1 MFSRRMMV
9 IGAADVSI
17 LLFSILFGLLSSR
30 IGLNFLVVG
39 TEASSIE
46 WTAYVVVI
54 MGILV
59 SMGLY
64 NPDYMFDM
72 REAVT
77 RLITG
82 FIIAFILVSV
92 LLGLIETA
100 PLLRQALPPTM
111 ALSFVG
117 LLVIRYA
124 AGQGPAAQFLKRRVL
139 VLGAGMR
146 AQRIEAEVYKKRG
159 HCGFIPVAYIPA
171 SPDEMGVSVVNTID
185 DPIDL
190 RSFCSEAGID
200 EIVVASD
207 ERRGNMPIDALLECR
222 MSGRK
227 ITAVT
232 DFIEREAGQVELEGL
247 YPSWL
252 VFSGG
257 RTRTV
262 MGRIAKR
269 VVDISAST
277 ILLLVTLP
285 VTVITALLIWF
296 DDGAPIFYRQTRV
309 GLNGKHFDVIKF
321 RSMRNDAE
329 KDGVARWA
337 TKNDDRVTRIGRF
350 IRKTRIDEIPQI
362 FNVLSGDMSFV
373 GPRPERPSIVLELED
388 KIPFFKYRH
397 VVKPGI
403 TGWAQVNYPYGASI
417 EDSREKL
424 KYDLY
429 YVKNESIVLDFLILM
444 ETVRVIFWPDGA
456 H

>member
-1 MFSRRMMV
+1 MFSRRMYV
-9 IGAADVSI
+9 IGAADFSI
-17 LLFSILFGLLSSR
+17 LLLSILLGLLASQAGLDSLGIGSMSS
-30 IGLNFLVVG
+30 F
-39 TEASSIE
+39 E
-46 WTAYVVVI
+46 WLAYIIVI
-54 MGILV
+54 MGCLI

-77 RLITG
+77 RLIAG
-82 FIIAFILVSV
+82 FLIAFVVVSV
-92 LLGLIETA
+92 LLGLIRTGPE
-100 PLLRQALPPTM
+100 LRQALPMAM
-111 ALSFVG
+111 ALSFAG
-117 LLVIRYA
+117 LLIIRFTA
-124 AGQGPAAQFLKRRVL
+124 SHGMVSQFLKRRIL

-146 AQRIEAEVYKKRG
+146 AQRIEAEVRKKRG
-159 HCGFIPVAYIPA
+159 HNGFIPIAYIPTT
-171 SPDEMGVSVVNTID
+171 PDEHGVSAVHIID
-185 DPIDL
+185 DPVDL
-190 RSFCSEAGID
+190 NTFCDEAGID
-200 EIVVASD
+200 EIVIAAD
-207 ERRGNMPIDALLECR
+207 ERRGTMPIDMLLECR

-252 VFSGG
+252 VFSQGAA
-257 RTRTV
+257 RNNLDR
-262 MGRIAKR
+262 MAKR
-269 VVDISAST
+269 AVDIATSS

-285 VTVITALLIWF
+285 VTLITGLMIWL
-296 DDGAPIFYRQTRV
+296 DDGYPVFYRQTRV
-309 GLNGKHFDVIKF
+309 GLNGKHFDVVKF

-329 KDGVARWA
+329 KDGVAKWA
-337 TKNDDRVTRIGRF
+337 TKDDDRVTRIGRF

-362 FNVLSGDMSFV
+362 YNVLRGDMSFV
-373 GPRPERPSIVLELED
+373 GPRPERPSIVADLED
-388 KIPFFKYRH
+388 KIAFFRYRH

-417 EDSREKL
+417 EDAREKL

-456 H
+456 R